1 MERDQRQKA
10 FGFSSHRKSQAHSAR
25 KGSALFIPLLASA
38 AKPLPTLVGGV
49 EALVRDIKA

>member
-10 FGFSSHRKSQAHSAR
+10 FGFSSHQQSQARSAHE
-25 KGSALFIPLLASA
+25 GSALFIPLLASA
-38 AKPLPTLVGGV
+38 AKPSPMLLGSV

>member
-10 FGFSSHRKSQAHSAR
+10 FGFSSHQQSQAHSAH

-38 AKPLPTLVGGV
+38 AKPLPTLLGSV